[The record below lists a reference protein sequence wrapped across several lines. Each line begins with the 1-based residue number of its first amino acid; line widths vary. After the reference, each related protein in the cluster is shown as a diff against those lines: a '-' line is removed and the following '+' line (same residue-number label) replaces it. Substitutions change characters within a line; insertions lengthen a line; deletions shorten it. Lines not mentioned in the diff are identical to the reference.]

1 MSHKNRRLS
10 GSAFSRLGCM
20 TALAL
25 AASWVTTQAHAAIAC
40 TGLSATSASGTTPAS
55 GNLDFTGS
63 ITVTC
68 SRLTTDALTQ
78 VIYIGLGLG
87 ENPDGTA
94 GREMTRQTG
103 AQQMNYAVYRNS
115 GFTGA
120 WSEGNGRAPG
130 NATGGGLQPT
140 ITFSSAATTS
150 QSFSFPYYARVT
162 QANYGGVAQPAG
174 IYDDLTVGVTVR
186 LTSRTGTVQSTG
198 TIGLTVSKPSS
209 CYISSAPSALALNY
223 DSFRTTAL
231 TGNTAFSVSCTA
243 STAYTLA
250 LDATSGTIV
259 GLNYTLA
266 LSSASSTGTGFAQGF
281 TVNANMIAGQSG
293 ICAAA
298 TCNGS
303 QARTLTITY

>member
-1 MSHKNRRLS
+1 MSHITAS
-10 GSAFSRLGCM
+10 V
-20 TALAL
+20 TALKRIGCLSAWAL
-25 AASWVTTQAHAAIAC
+25 ACQLATTQAQATIAC
-40 TGLSATSASGTTPAS
+40 SGLSTTNASGTTPAS
-55 GNLDFTGS
+55 GNLDFAGS

-68 SRLTTDALTQ
+68 SRLTTDALTA

-115 GFTGA
+115 GYSGA

-130 NATGGGLQPT
+130 SAAGGGLQPT

-150 QSFSFPYYARVT
+150 QSFTYPYYVRVT
-162 QANYGGVAQPAG
+162 QANYSTAAQPAG
-174 IYDDLTVGVTVR
+174 IYDDLTVSVTVK

-198 TIGLTVSKPSS
+198 TIGMTVSKPSS
-209 CYISSAPSALALNY
+209 CYISSAPTALSMSY

-266 LSSASSTGTGFAQGF
+266 LSTASSTGTGFAQGF
-281 TVNANMIAGQSG
+281 TVNANMVAGQSG
-293 ICAAA
+293 ICATALC
-298 TCNGS
+298 TGS